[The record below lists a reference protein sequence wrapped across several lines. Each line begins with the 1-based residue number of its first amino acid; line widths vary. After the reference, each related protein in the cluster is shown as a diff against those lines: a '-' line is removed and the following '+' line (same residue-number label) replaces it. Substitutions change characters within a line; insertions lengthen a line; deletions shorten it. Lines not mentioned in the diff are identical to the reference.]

1 MPSGG
6 SIKSIANRGPKS
18 NIHSV
23 DEGVGKRATIRT
35 SDPGPLRMLHSQQG
49 RDLGGGLVARP

>member
-35 SDPGPLRMLHSQQG
+35 SDPGPCGCFILSKG
-49 RDLGGGLVARP
+49 VIWVVVS